1 MFYFEKIFERDI
13 DLIIMRSLAYMPE
26 FAELFLKRTDWSS
39 AKIVSVEHS
48 LMHPEL
54 GESDITV
61 IVEFNGIKY
70 ALLIENKIDAE
81 NMPDQYG
88 RYVKRGELGIKN
100 GEYIDFVVFIT
111 APQEY
116 LYTNQEA
123 LKYPQRISYET
134 MLEFFERRGFAFEKE
149 ALSAAVAK
157 KESGYT
163 VQEVR
168 SITKFWEALYA
179 YVQTTNCG
187 VEMKPNHGAKGAKS
201 LWVYFDTPIRNTYLI
216 YKSDQGTVELEFSG
230 KLSEKDRLQ
239 ADLFAYKDDDMHW
252 KAAGKSLALYT
263 EVKKIDFNNPF
274 EQYIEDVNEMLSK
287 VKRLKE
293 FALMINDIGYA
304 I

>member
-123 LKYPQRISYET
+123 LNFWFRIHPFS
-134 MLEFFERRGFAFEKE
+134 
-149 ALSAAVAK
+149 SAWFV
-157 KESGYT
+157 SPNFG
-163 VQEVR
+163 R
-168 SITKFWEALYA
+168 
-179 YVQTTNCG
+179 TNHI
-187 VEMKPNHGAKGAKS
+187 N
-201 LWVYFDTPIRNTYLI
+201 YD
-216 YKSDQGTVELEFSG
+216 
-230 KLSEKDRLQ
+230 
-239 ADLFAYKDDDMHW
+239 
-252 KAAGKSLALYT
+252 
-263 EVKKIDFNNPF
+263 KI
-274 EQYIEDVNEMLSK
+274 K
-287 VKRLKE
+287 
-293 FALMINDIGYA
+293 
-304 I
+304 